1 MSATAQTVASP
12 APKKPGL
19 FQRIGNFWARVTEGQ
34 QIDDL
39 MKQLAADAR
48 AGYGF
53 YGRDLDRDHIQ
64 TMPHWKRPFHIAK
77 ELLLAMLFKLS
88 AARRVLL
95 LVALVL
101 IFILHQYAPIGVVM
115 LVVLFLLELADKVTM
130 KRDLEIARD
139 IQSWLIPSTPPIV
152 QGVDIAFATRPQNSV
167 AGDYYDAF
175 YPNAPLPSEMEG
187 AEVSNS
193 PNDSKLMVV
202 VADVVGKSV
211 PAALLM
217 ATLQAS
223 LRTIAGEGAPLADL
237 VARLNRYA
245 SAHSLNGQRFTTAV
259 LAEYEPATRR
269 FTYVNAGHN
278 APVLRRRNGT
288 LEILDT
294 GGLPLGIHAGALY
307 QTATLDLQPGD
318 ALILFTDGVVEAFN
332 EKNEEFGNPR
342 WNSTIQNLPQ
352 LSAQDSLRYL
362 MAPVDQFV
370 GLTRQSDDIT
380 CLVFRCV

>member
-1 MSATAQTVASP
+1 MGSRTLPPSA
-12 APKKPGL
+12 APKPAL
-19 FQRIGNFWARVTEGQ
+19 FQRVRNFWARISEGQ

-39 MKQLAADAR
+39 MRQLAADAR

-53 YGRDLDRDHIQ
+53 YGRDFDWEQVQKI
-64 TMPHWKRPFHIAK
+64 PHWRRPFHIARQFFW
-77 ELLLAMLFKLS
+77 AMLLKM
-88 AARRVLL
+88 APARRVLL

-101 IFILHQYAPIGVVM
+101 LFTQYAGIGVIL
-115 LVVLFLLELADKVTM
+115 LVVLLLFELADKVIM
-130 KRDLEIARD
+130 KRDLEIARE
-139 IQSWLIPSTPPIV
+139 IQLWLVPTYPPSV
-152 QGVDIAFATRPQNSV
+152 VGVDIAFATRPQNSV

-175 YPNAPLPSEMEG
+175 FPNAPVLTEVDVAGGVNALPG
-187 AEVSNS
+187 
-193 PNDSKLMVV
+193 DSKLMVV
-202 VADVVGKSV
+202 IADVVGKSV

-259 LAEYEPATRR
+259 LAEYEPQTRR

-278 APVLRRRNGT
+278 APILRRANGSLET
-288 LEILDT
+288 LET
-294 GGLPLGIHAGALY
+294 GGMPLGIHADANY
-307 QTATLDLQPGD
+307 ETASLDLQPGD

-332 EKNEEFGNPR
+332 QSLEEFGNVR
-342 WNSTIQNLPQ
+342 WGNIIRTLPAMT
-352 LSAQDSLRYL
+352 AQQSLQYL
-362 MAPVDQFV
+362 MTPVDQFV
-370 GLTRQSDDIT
+370 GETRQSDDIT